1 MKTKSRKSRTVPASS
16 AGMRLNRYIAR
27 SGTASRRKCDEGVQ
41 NGMVTVN
48 GVLVTDPSLKI
59 KEGDTVLWDGSAVT
73 PPDVFTAVM
82 NKPSGYE
89 TTMNE
94 KNARPVTLL
103 TGGMPAGVT
112 PVGRLDVRTGGVLL
126 WSNMG
131 ELVYRLTH
139 PKWRIER
146 EYSIISAIPVTL
158 DIVRRLKKGS
168 YIEPRV
174 FSKPASVVKTGQKT
188 VNIVLKTGRNR
199 EVRKLVKA
207 CGVPMAGLE
216 RVRYGSVSL
225 DDLPRGEWRELTADE
240 SRTLSKLV
248 KLDD

>member
-1 MKTKSRKSRTVPASS
+1 MKTRSRKNRTVPASA

-27 SGTASRRKCDEGVQ
+27 SGTASRRKCDDGIQ

-48 GVLVTDPSLKI
+48 GALVTDPSIKI
-59 KEGDTVLWDGSAVT
+59 KEGDTVLWDGAAVV
-73 PPDVFTAVM
+73 PPEVFIAVM

-94 KNARPVTLL
+94 KTTRPVTLL
-103 TGGMPAGVT
+103 TGGMPAGAT

-126 WSNMG
+126 WSNQG
-131 ELVYRLTH
+131 ELIYRLTH

-146 EYSIISAIPVTL
+146 EYCIISALPVTN
-158 DIVRRLKKGS
+158 DTVKKLIKGA

-174 FSKPASVVKTGQKT
+174 FSKPISAHKTGSKT

-199 EVRKLVKA
+199 EVRKLAKA
-207 CGVPMAGLE
+207 CGIAMSGLE
-216 RVRYGSVSL
+216 RVRYGSVL
-225 DDLPRGEWRELTADE
+225 LGDLPRGEWRELTFEE
-240 SRTLSKLV
+240 SEKLFKLV
-248 KLDD
+248 KLDI